1 MKKIFRSCFTIVLT
15 MLMLV
20 PLFALPVSALTTN
33 DDIVD
38 SYIYDY
44 YGKAAEAPLAYTH
57 KATISYNDLDT
68 DYMTFEPVDIFV
80 RGDYIYIVNKGGN
93 EVIVLDEY
101 NNIVSRIKSLRNSP
115 ATETDPGY
123 TIPDLDRNKYDALGQ
138 PSVDSTMAAASP
150 YSLNAPQGVYVTEE
164 GLIYI
169 ADTENRR
176 IVVCDINGYVK
187 KVFQSVKVS
196 VLGKSYIFKPLKL
209 VVDNSGGMQVVAYA
223 VNRGIME
230 LDYDGLFMTFI
241 GAPSV
246 SMSASDLFWRMV
258 ATEEQK
264 KRLIKYVP
272 TEYNNISVD
281 YRGFLY
287 VTISTIDAATLQS
300 AVSSGSAPS
309 TRPVSKL
316 NSTGNNILR
325 QKGNFPAIGDLE
337 FTIETSPQ
345 IVDAD
350 SYDNGAYVILDQRTG
365 RFFVY
370 DNDSNLLFIGGGKG
384 SQQGRVKTPYSIAIR
399 DDEIIVADVG
409 GKCLVIYEMTDYAH
423 TVFNAL
429 EAHTAGE
436 YNLSEGYWKDVIAY
450 NSNMYI
456 AYVGLGKSEMRKAQA
471 LYDDTRLEYYEN
483 ALSYFEVA
491 NEKDYY
497 SKAFKELQRAAMT
510 ENFALIAISCIAL
523 VVIIFVLYFVSKTRK
538 RKKKKGARR

>member
-1 MKKIFRSCFTIVLT
+1 MMKKIVKSCFTIVLT

-20 PLFALPVSALTTN
+20 PLFALPMSAITTN

-44 YGKAAEAPLAYTH
+44 YGVSAEAPLAYAH
-57 KATISYNDLDT
+57 KATLSYNDLDA
-68 DYMTFEPVDIFV
+68 DSVNFEPVDVFV
-80 RGDYIYIVNKGGN
+80 RNNYIYVVNKGGN
-93 EVIVLDEY
+93 EIIVLDEY

-123 TIPDLDRNKYDALGQ
+123 TIPDLDRNKYDSLGQ
-138 PSVDSTMAAASP
+138 ASVDSTMAAASQ
-150 YSLNAPQGVYVTEE
+150 YSFNAPQGVYVTED
-164 GLIYI
+164 GLIYV

-187 KVFQSVKVS
+187 RVYQSVKVS

-264 KRLIKYVP
+264 KRLVKYVP
-272 TEYNNISVD
+272 TEYNNISRD

-287 VTISTIDAATLQS
+287 VTISTIDAASLLA
-300 AVSSGSAPS
+300 AVASGSAPS

-316 NSTGNNILR
+316 NSTGGNILR

-337 FTIETSPQ
+337 FDITTSPQ

-350 SYDNGAYVILDQRTG
+350 SFDNGAYVILDQRSG

-384 SQQGRVKTPYSIAIR
+384 AQQGRVKTPYSIAIR
-399 DDEIIVADVG
+399 G
-409 GKCLVIYEMTDYAH
+409 
-423 TVFNAL
+423 
-429 EAHTAGE
+429 EAKPSLFT
-436 YNLSEGYWKDVIAY
+436 K
-450 NSNMYI
+450 
-456 AYVGLGKSEMRKAQA
+456 
-471 LYDDTRLEYYEN
+471 
-483 ALSYFEVA
+483 
-491 NEKDYY
+491 
-497 SKAFKELQRAAMT
+497 
-510 ENFALIAISCIAL
+510 
-523 VVIIFVLYFVSKTRK
+523 
-538 RKKKKGARR
+538 